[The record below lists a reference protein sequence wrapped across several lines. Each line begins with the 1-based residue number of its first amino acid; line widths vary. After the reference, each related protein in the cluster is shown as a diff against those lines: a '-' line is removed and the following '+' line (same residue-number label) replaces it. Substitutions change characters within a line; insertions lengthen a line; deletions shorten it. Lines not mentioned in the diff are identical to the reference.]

1 MQKLAGP
8 DEAKAL
14 RKKRLHDEPV
24 LAPWVQAGEQ
34 LTDVHL
40 YWVPVT
46 TYPWLHDEKVWLSE
60 FLTRFS
66 RLLAARHQVRA
77 EIFLQYKSLGVDQS
91 ESFRKYAQKAMI
103 LPGLGRFADNDLPSF
118 PTAEQVKEA
127 VKDGKDFDF
136 REWIGDYILWF
147 ATKQPEQ
154 QRELFAGIGGM
165 TTVFLPPD
173 PKTAP
178 PAIHFTP
185 EFRAAVPVFQKI
197 DVDGMIAGTY
207 ALQDAFLE
215 KSKQLFGGGLEEKA
229 EYPGLMFILP
239 LLDSSHFFAATEE
252 LRSQWFDLFE
262 VYVNESKKDNGVL
275 LAFKKPIYEETL
287 LEVLDSMRQ
296 DGLQYRVSS

>member
-1 MQKLAGP
+1 MQELASP

-24 LAPWVQAGEQ
+24 LAPWVPAGEQ

-40 YWVPVT
+40 YWMPVT

-66 RLLAARHQVRA
+66 RLLGARHQVRA
-77 EIFLQYKSLGVDQS
+77 EIFLQYKSLGVDQG
-91 ESFRKYAQKAMI
+91 ESIRKYAQKAMI

-118 PTAEQVKEA
+118 PTVEQVKEA

-136 REWIGDYILWF
+136 REWIGGLHLVVCHQAAR
-147 ATKQPEQ
+147 ATTRVVRRNRWHDHHLPASRPE
-154 QRELFAGIGGM
+154 
-165 TTVFLPPD
+165 D
-173 PKTAP
+173 
-178 PAIHFTP
+178 
-185 EFRAAVPVFQKI
+185 RAACDPLHAGVSCGCAGFSEI

-207 ALQDAFLE
+207 ALQDVFLE

-239 LLDSSHFFAATEE
+239 LLDSSHFFTATEE

-262 VYVNESKKDNGVL
+262 IYVNESKKDKGVL
-275 LAFKKPIYEETL
+275 LAFKKPIYEEAL
-287 LEVLDSMRQ
+287 LEVLDPMRQ
-296 DGLQYRVSS
+296 DGLQYEVRG